1 MIGMVVFLSKLFVFQ
16 SLRYFLIGGSAFAVL
31 NIWAR
36 EYFQK
41 YQIQDRQSKY
51 QAPSRKQIISEIK
64 NSLVTLFIFSAFFSI
79 VLTTPIG
86 SWVKLYSDFKHYPL
100 WWNILSLPFL
110 VVVHDTY
117 FYWMH
122 RTLHHKFFY
131 GMFHSTHHHSMTP
144 TPFASFSFHPV
155 EAFFEV
161 VWIFPVLVYVPLHKY
176 ILISF
181 AFVSFLNNVKGHLGF
196 EFSKTEN
203 VLLNS
208 STHHSHHHRYFNCN
222 YGLYFL
228 FWDRMC
234 KTEKL

>member
-1 MIGMVVFLSKLFVFQ
+1 MVFFLSKLFVFQ
-16 SLRYFLIGGSAFAVL
+16 SLRYFLIGGGAFAVL

-86 SWVKLYSDFKHYPL
+86 SWVKLYSDFKLYPL
-100 WWNILSLPFL
+100 WWNLLSLPLL

-131 GMFHSTHHHSMTP
+131 G
-144 TPFASFSFHPV
+144 
-155 EAFFEV
+155 
-161 VWIFPVLVYVPLHKY
+161 IFK
-176 ILISF
+176 F
-181 AFVSFLNNVKGHLGF
+181 
-196 EFSKTEN
+196 
-203 VLLNS
+203 
-208 STHHSHHHRYFNCN
+208 
-222 YGLYFL
+222 
-228 FWDRMC
+228 
-234 KTEKL
+234 